1 MYLPLCCWLRKEMVE
16 VIKVS
21 EARRRN
27 VGLQRE
33 TEPRV
38 RVIRPSDGRVAEAAR
53 RFARCFH
60 AS

>member
-1 MYLPLCCWLRKEMVE
+1 MVE

-27 VGLQRE
+27 VGPQRE

-38 RVIRPSDGRVAEAAR
+38 RVIRPLDGRVAEAAR
-53 RFARCFH
+53 RFARCFY
-60 AS
+60 AVKTQF